1 MKYVSSESK
10 SQSRIGDVKTVGADR
25 YVSVVNVNGDKAN
38 IFGDYLSGVFT
49 WESDEE
55 FNELPPPR
63 CSVFPCDEV
72 SFNEIIFDKL
82 KNLKVNKSPGPDML
96 HPRIL
101 YEVRHQIVT
110 LCV

>member
-1 MKYVSSESK
+1 VKLQNSANRILRNFGNMKYVSSESK

-55 FNELPPPR
+55 FNELP
-63 CSVFPCDEV
+63 
-72 SFNEIIFDKL
+72 
-82 KNLKVNKSPGPDML
+82 
-96 HPRIL
+96 L
-101 YEVRHQIVT
+101 YVRHFC
-110 LCV
+110 LMRCLSMMR